1 MLWNGTYICWMY
13 GCLGWWP
20 FTVTVEHFIAEI
32 KKGGRGMQDRI
43 PGKPNRKK
51 ITYEDGTIQYAT
63 VEYADEPIAEGTPI
77 NKATLLQDD
86 TAAAL
91 ALGDNPTVDD
101 ALKKISTGY
110 CSRIDYTI
118 RGQGAKQI
126 ISSTEKRAVVA
137 APYGTDGVFFTA
149 RNPTKTY
156 WMKSDQTL
164 TELAEPETTGIVA
177 GRCGDGSV
185 LIIGSKTAER
195 YDASGIHTVLPTE
208 IAPRRE
214 MASAVTADGKV
225 MIAGGLF
232 IEDWE
237 SYLRDEESPLV
248 QVIDSNGVVTSL
260 ESLSKARTDLAGT
273 TLGDG
278 SCVFFSGYQPFSG
291 NQQANA
297 TDRYYP
303 DGRHTSSAGLD
314 GFCYGTA
321 TLGDGS
327 ALIAGGYSRSARA
340 EIKLVRKY
348 DVSGI
353 ITQLPALNTGYCDIM
368 VTPYGDGNVLLAGGA
383 EYDTVSP
390 EPARAEAYLY
400 DSAGV
405 RTSITGLPE
414 AMATGACATNDL
426 GEAFLLNPKIINNTT
441 VYDSEKIIIYQFGN
455 LTISVIPG
463 MEYKFLEH
471 TTAQRAL
478 TDEITI
484 KTPNEGYLLFGG
496 KATL

>member
-1 MLWNGTYICWMY
+1 
-13 GCLGWWP
+13 
-20 FTVTVEHFIAEI
+20 
-32 KKGGRGMQDRI
+32 MQDRI
-43 PGKPNRKK
+43 PTYPNRKK
-51 ITYEDGTIQYAT
+51 ITYEDGTVQYAT
-63 VEYADEPIAEGTPI
+63 IEYADEPIAEGTPI
-77 NKATLLQDD
+77 SKATLLQDD

-91 ALGDNPTVDD
+91 ALGENPTVDD

-118 RGQGAKQI
+118 RGQGAKQV

-149 RNPTKTY
+149 RNPQKAY
-156 WMKSDQTL
+156 WMTSDQTL

-185 LIIGSKTAER
+185 LIVGTETVER

-208 IAPRRE
+208 IAPRSE
-214 MASAVTADGKV
+214 MASTVTADGKV
-225 MIAGGLF
+225 MVAGGLF
-232 IEDWE
+232 AEAWE
-237 SYLRDEESPLV
+237 GYYRNEESPLV
-248 QVIDSNGVVTSL
+248 QVIDSNGVVTTL
-260 ESLSKARTDLAGT
+260 EPLSKPRTELAGA

-278 SCVFFSGYQPFSG
+278 SCIFFSGNQPFSG
-291 NQQANA
+291 NQGVSAA
-297 TDRYYP
+297 DRYYP
-303 DGRHTSSAGLD
+303 DGRHTSGAGL
-314 GFCYGTA
+314 GGLRYGTA

-327 ALIAGGYSRSARA
+327 ALIAGGYSRSAKT
-340 EIKLVRKY
+340 ENKLVQKY
-348 DVSGI
+348 DVSGT
-353 ITQLPALNTGYCDIM
+353 ITQLTPLGTGYCDIM

-383 EYDTVSP
+383 KHASPRP
-390 EPARAEAYLY
+390 EPASAGVYLY

-405 RTSITGLPE
+405 RTSATGLPE
-414 AMATGACATNDL
+414 AMSAGACATNDL
-426 GEAFLLNPKIINNTT
+426 REAFLLNPQIISNTT
-441 VYDSEKIIIYQFGN
+441 VYDSQKIIIYQFGD

-463 MEYKFLEH
+463 MGYKFLEH
-471 TTAQRAL
+471 TTEQRAL